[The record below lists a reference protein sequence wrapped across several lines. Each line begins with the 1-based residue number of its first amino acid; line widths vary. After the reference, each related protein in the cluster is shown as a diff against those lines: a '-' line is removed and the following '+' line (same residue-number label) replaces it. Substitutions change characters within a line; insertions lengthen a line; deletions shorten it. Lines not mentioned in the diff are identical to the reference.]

1 MTSPSDSPG
10 AVPPPGTEPHTQDK
24 PHTPEAPLV
33 GGVVAALANTGWQI
47 LLTMGLAGITLGVI
61 ALVWPGATLR
71 VAGVLFGVYLLVTG
85 VFQLA
90 AAFGAHVPGHLR
102 VLHFITGAASIL
114 LGLICFRGPLESI
127 LLLALWIGFSWLL
140 RGTTE
145 TAAAASAPDMPARD
159 WHLVFGI
166 LGALAGI
173 VMIIMPFVTIATLT
187 LVVGVMAIVLGLTE
201 VVRAIRT
208 RVEIGHLAPGS
219 TAERRPLFRARPH
232 PQH

>member
-10 AVPPPGTEPHTQDK
+10 PVPAHGTEPRTQQ
-24 PHTPEAPLV
+24 TPRTQETPLAE
-33 GGVVAALANTGWQI
+33 GMAALANMGWQI
-47 LLTMGLAGITLGVI
+47 LLTMGLASIALGVV

-71 VAGVLFGVYLLVTG
+71 VAGVLFGIYLLVTG

-90 AAFGAHVPGHLR
+90 AAFGTHIPRHLR

-114 LGLICFRGPLESI
+114 LGLVSFRGPLESL

-145 TAAAASAPDMPARD
+145 TAAAASVQDMPARG
-159 WHLVFGI
+159 WHVAFGI
-166 LGALAGI
+166 IGALAGI
-173 VMIIMPFVTIATLT
+173 VMIIMPFASIATLT

-208 RVEIGHLAPGS
+208 RIEIGQLAAG
-219 TAERRPLFRARPH
+219 TATQRRPLFHARPH

>member
-1 MTSPSDSPG
+1 M
-10 AVPPPGTEPHTQDK
+10 
-24 PHTPEAPLV
+24 
-33 GGVVAALANTGWQI
+33 AALANMGWQI
-47 LLTMGLAGITLGVI
+47 LLTMGLATIALGVV

-71 VAGVLFGVYLLVTG
+71 VVGILFGVYLLVTG

-114 LGLICFRGPLESI
+114 LGLICFRGTLQSI

-140 RGTTE
+140 RGTLE
-145 TAAAASAPDMPARD
+145 TAAAASAPAMPARG
-159 WHLVFGI
+159 WHVAFGI
-166 LGALAGI
+166 IGAMAGI
-173 VMIIMPFVTIATLT
+173 VMIIMPFASIAALT

-208 RVEIGHLAPGS
+208 RVEIGRLAPGT
-219 TAERRPLFRARPH
+219 TAQRRPLFHARPH